1 MKKAFVKHACMIG
14 LMALVALFSGCTD
27 GKAPEPAG
35 EEPAFNMLFEISDK
49 DFEDGYFSYMVEFE
63 QKDDC
68 FYEVTYP
75 LRFSTYDQDGD
86 WKVYVYDSGVGSNVL
101 GFLEKQEPALVN
113 SGEVE
118 VVSGQWIFVV
128 RDQDVPDAEAKS
140 KGRASA
146 GYFARMEKKRDVT
159 AIFKYMESAE
169 TGLYLHFAYP
179 PKMRLMFYELVDVT
193 GDGVEDC
200 CTSEMIGS
208 GMSRTICVVYD
219 PVLEKMYVLDGYNYS
234 YIVQGVV
241 DGQLSVLEKG
251 PYGYGDPLVE
261 TLGTVRIEG
270 DQLVF
275 VPLEERE

>member
-140 KGRASA
+140 KGRARA
-146 GYFARMEKKRDVT
+146 GYFARTEKKR
-159 AIFKYMESAE
+159 
-169 TGLYLHFAYP
+169 
-179 PKMRLMFYELVDVT
+179 DVT